1 MINVVLLYETWQQI
15 NETNQKLLDL
25 LRKMD
30 HHALSYNKSEDFID
44 RIERFNFDLREIAD
58 KIISIDAQV
67 EKFNEQFSRDD
78 EKESERRKISE
89 RRKMN
94 DRRRTG

>member
-30 HHALSYNKSEDFID
+30 HHPLSYNKSEDFID
-44 RIERFNFDLREIAD
+44 RMERFNFDLREIAD

-67 EKFNEQFSRDD
+67 SKFNEQFAYN
-78 EKESERRKISE
+78 EESERRRVDD
-89 RRKMN
+89 RRRMN
-94 DRRRTG
+94 DRRKTG